1 MSASRLNENPL
12 HPAEHLLRWAFVI
25 SIIAHLAIYGAFQL
39 GHRYGWWKKDLVP
52 TWFKPKQ
59 TLTQLKKELAHP
71 VAPQQPQL
79 VFVDVDPTVVAA
91 PPKDAKYYSSHNSQA
106 SNPDITID
114 SNTPKIDGTQTHVP
128 KTQSAPRAKAV
139 PLQPAPPPKAAP
151 AEQEVAAESK
161 PKPKGG
167 PAVGDLALAKPA
179 PQPGDGQV
187 ESDTGQSDSPA
198 PVHQRPRTIAEAKA
212 RQAISSGEK
221 MKMEG
226 GVKRRLDVDST
237 LDAIATPFGEYDREV
252 IEAIKF
258 RWETL
263 LDSKSFSRD
272 RTGRVVV
279 EFNLNSDGRVTDL
292 HVVESDVGDLLS
304 YVCKSAIIDPA
315 PFAPWPTDMRR
326 FLGTDVRS
334 VRFAFYYE

>member
-25 SIIAHLAIYGAFQL
+25 SIIAHLAIYGMFQV
-39 GHRYGWWKKDLVP
+39 GQRQGWWKKDLVP
-52 TWFKPKQ
+52 MWFKPKQ
-59 TLTQLKKELAHP
+59 TLAQLKKELAHPP

-106 SNPDITID
+106 ANHDVTID
-114 SNTPKIDGTQTHVP
+114 SNTPKIDGTQIHVP
-128 KTQSAPRAKAV
+128 KTESAPRAKVV

-151 AEQEVAAESK
+151 SQQEVAAESK

-167 PAVGDLALAKPA
+167 PTVGDLALAKPA
-179 PQPGDGQV
+179 PQPGEGQA
-187 ESDTGQSDSPA
+187 ESDTGQADSPA
-198 PVHQRPRTIAEAKA
+198 PVHERPRTIAEAKA
-212 RQAISSGEK
+212 RQAIASGEK
-221 MKMEG
+221 MKQDG
-226 GVKRRLDVDST
+226 GVKRHLDVES

-252 IEAIKF
+252 IEAIKD
-258 RWETL
+258 RWYTQ

-292 HVVESDVGDLLS
+292 HVVESVVGDLLG
-304 YVCKSAIIDPA
+304 YVCKSAIIDPS
-315 PFAPWPTDMRR
+315 PFGPWPTDMRR